1 MTFVL
6 HALTGE
12 LSGQDVE
19 VRTPLTVGRA
29 EDCDLVLEERRLSRH
44 HARFSLEGEHW
55 FVEDLG
61 SPNGTFVNQRR
72 VTKAVLHP
80 GDTVSMCKTTFK
92 VGGGDAAPSADSQEP
107 VPELVKAPHSA
118 LPPDLESMLAEDYF
132 AALGLHEETLHDGES
147 NPLATVL
154 AKTRNFA
161 LLHEVTKAMQRQH
174 DPQSML
180 TSVLSVVLKVTGA
193 ERGYVILVEPDGTQ
207 VVPVQV
213 GTHCDG
219 PATISQTVA
228 QYVLRDRSSVLCL
241 DAGADERFAQAESL
255 FLQQTRA
262 LIAAPMLLQDQV
274 LGALVLQSSHL
285 AQRFTESDLDLLSVV
300 ASTVGVG
307 LENLRLAEKRERT
320 IAELEQAQAQ
330 LLATQ
335 QRLIQAEQMAA
346 LGRLASGIAHE
357 VKNHLSPF
365 MLATMIAKKYPEDAE
380 IQDSAEIMLE
390 AQQHILDLVNEVRAF
405 AQGNQR
411 EHRPE
416 PMDLAHVV
424 QGILRFVRCDK
435 ALERARVEL
444 EAEAEPIV
452 VLDPAR
458 FRQVLINLLRNA
470 ADAVPKDKRP
480 HIRIR
485 ILEHQ
490 GHAYLDVIDNGRGIP
505 EELADEV
512 FTPFFSTK
520 GEAGLGLGL
529 DISRNIIRQHGGEL
543 GFSSQPGEGTTF
555 RLRLP
560 LADAE
565 KALEPPA

>member
-1 MTFVL
+1 MAL
-6 HALTGE
+6 LLRPLTGE
-12 LSGQDVE
+12 LTGQDLE
-19 VRTPLTVGRA
+19 ISAPLVVGRA
-29 EDCDLVLEERRLSRH
+29 DDCDLVLEDRRLSRH
-44 HARFSLEGEHW
+44 HARFFEESGAW

-72 VTKAVLHP
+72 VRRAPLHP
-80 GDTVSMCKTTFK
+80 GDTVTLCKSTFQ
-92 VGGGDAAPSADSQEP
+92 VAGPQGEAAPSPQAP
-107 VPELVKAPHSA
+107 VPELVKPATLA
-118 LPPDLESMLAEDYF
+118 LPPDLDSMLAEDYF
-132 AALGLHEETLHDGES
+132 AALGLRHDTVHDGHAD
-147 NPLATVL
+147 PMAAVL

-180 TSVLSVVLKVTGA
+180 TSVISVILKATGA
-193 ERGYVILVEPDGTQ
+193 ERGYVILTEPDGSW
-207 VVPVQV
+207 VVAVDV
-213 GTHCDG
+213 GLHPDG
-219 PATISQTVA
+219 PAVVSHTVA
-228 QYVLRDRSSVLCL
+228 QYVLRDRSSILCS
-241 DAGADERFAQAESL
+241 DASADERFAQAESL
-255 FLQQTRA
+255 FLNQTRG
-262 LIAAPMLLQDQV
+262 LIAAPMLLQNQV

-285 AQRFTESDLDLLSVV
+285 GQRFSESDLDLVSVV

-307 LENLRLAEKRERT
+307 LENLRLAQKREQT
-320 IAELEQAQAQ
+320 IAQLEQAQAQ

-335 QRLIQAEQMAA
+335 QRLIQSEQMAA
-346 LGRLASGIAHE
+346 LGRLSSGIAHE

-365 MLATMIAKKYPEDAE
+365 MLATMIAKKYPADAE
-380 IQDSAEIMLE
+380 IQESAEIMLE

-416 PMDLAHVV
+416 PMELVMVV
-424 QGILRFVRCDK
+424 QRILRFVRCDK

-444 EAEAEPIV
+444 EVEADPVV

-470 ADAVPKDKRP
+470 ADAVEPGQRP
-480 HIRIR
+480 HIRLR

-505 EELADEV
+505 KAQADQV

-529 DISRNIIRQHGGEL
+529 DISRNIVRQHGGEL
-543 GFSSQPGEGTTF
+543 GFSSEPGQGTTF

-560 LADAE
+560 LAGGHE
-565 KALEPPA
+565 